1 MSSKQIDA
9 ESLNEEFYQVTPDIL
24 ESFPKFRLPLNLYR
38 FKEDIGQLQPYYY
51 ADRRLDQNMQKD
63 LHNYSRKGQ
72 IFVARS
78 DHKIYAKHI
87 SKQLDL
93 VLQDRN
99 LTTEEVVYIIR
110 FALTEKASDFFEQ
123 PVPAAMEKL
132 KKDSLVLTQ
141 YLWEDRS
148 RLENLLKMLH
158 QEYSWARL
166 CYNSTILGLA
176 LFMKMQEDSL
186 KRRAMDNLALG
197 LLTHMLG
204 MTKVPAFI
212 LEKKTRLSREE
223 QDKITNY
230 PMTGANIM
238 RKLDVLE
245 DVALNCHLEHKELLD
260 GSGVPRGLKG
270 AEISLHGR
278 LAALVHAFCEYSLRP
293 DAKGQDLSR
302 VAECLAQ
309 AQNKYDAKLSSSLQE
324 LVPQVQVAPD

>member
-1 MSSKQIDA
+1 MSSKQIDV

-38 FKEDIGQLQPYYY
+38 FREDIGQLQPYYY
-51 ADRRLDQNMQKD
+51 ADKRLDQNMQKE
-63 LHNYSRKGQ
+63 LHKYSRKGQ
-72 IFVARS
+72 IFVSRE
-78 DHKIYAKHI
+78 DHKIYARHI

-93 VLQDRN
+93 VLVDKN
-99 LTTEEVVYIIR
+99 LTTEEVIYIIR
-110 FALTEKASDFFEQ
+110 FALTEKASEFFEQ
-123 PVPAAMEKL
+123 PVPAALEKL

-148 RLENLLKMLH
+148 GLDNLLKMLH
-158 QEYSWARL
+158 QEHSWARL

-176 LFMKMQEDSL
+176 LFMKMQGDSL
-186 KRRAMDNLALG
+186 KRRALDNLALG
-197 LLTHMLG
+197 LLTHMVG

-245 DVALNCHLEHKELLD
+245 DVVLNCHLEHKELLD

-270 AEISLHGR
+270 SEISLHGR
-278 LAALVHAFCEYSLRP
+278 LAALVHAFCDYTLRQS
-293 DAKGQDLSR
+293 AQGQDTSK
-302 VAECLAQ
+302 VADCLAQ
-309 AQNKYDAKLSSSLQE
+309 AQNKYDARLSSKLQE
-324 LVPQVQVAPD
+324 LVSQVQAAAD